1 VLAVVLAFTSSL
13 CWGLA
18 DFLGGLQ
25 ARRRP
30 LVTVLLVAQVAAVA
44 LGIAFVAGS
53 GDAFPDLGP
62 AALATGA
69 GIAGCAALAAFYRGL
84 AIGTMSIVAPV
95 SATGAAVPV
104 LVGLAEGERPGA
116 LQVAGIAVA
125 MIGIVLAAREPGGGE
140 PSRAVRTSLLLA
152 GLAALGF
159 GSFFVLI
166 DRATE
171 LGGAPWSLLLVRVGE
186 VALLGTVALITRPR
200 MPSGMRDASPLLVI
214 GGLDFSA
221 TAFFALATEQGLL
234 SVVSVVGSLYP
245 AVTVVLA
252 RVVLAERVARSQELG
267 VVLTLA
273 GVVAIS
279 AG

>member
-1 VLAVVLAFTSSL
+1 MLAVVLAFTSSL

-25 ARRRP
+25 SRARP

-44 LGIAFVAGS
+44 IGVAFVAGS
-53 GDAFPDLGP
+53 GDPFPELGP

-69 GIAGCAALAAFYRGL
+69 GVAGCAALAAFYRGL

-104 LVGLAEGERPGA
+104 LVGLIEGERPGV
-116 LQVAGIAVA
+116 LQIAGILVA
-125 MIGIVLAAREPGGGE
+125 MAGIVLAAREPGRAE
-140 PSRAVRTSLLLA
+140 PSRAVRASLLLA
-152 GLAALGF
+152 GLAAIGF

-171 LGGAPWSLLLVRVGE
+171 MGGASWSLLLVRFGE
-186 VALLGTVALITRPR
+186 VALLGLVALVTRPR
-200 MPSGMRDASPLLVI
+200 MPSGLRDASPLLVI
-214 GGLDFSA
+214 GVLDFSA
-221 TAFFALATEQGLL
+221 TALFALATQEGLL

-252 RVVLAERVARSQELG
+252 RVVLAERVARSQEVG

>member
-1 VLAVVLAFTSSL
+1 VLAVALAFTSSL

-30 LVTVLLVAQVAAVA
+30 LVTVLLIAQVAAVA
-44 LGIAFVAGS
+44 LGIAFVLGS
-53 GDAFPDLGP
+53 GDPFPDLGP

-69 GIAGCAALAAFYRGL
+69 GVAGCAALAAFYRGL

-104 LVGLAEGERPGA
+104 LLGLAEGERPGA
-116 LQVAGIAVA
+116 LQVAGIAIA

-140 PSRAVRTSLLLA
+140 PSRAVRTSLMLA

-166 DRATE
+166 DRAVE
-171 LGGAPWSLLLVRVGE
+171 DAGAPWPLLLVRAGE
-186 VALLGTVALITRPR
+186 VALLGTLALFARPK
-200 MPSGMRDASPLLVI
+200 MPSSLRDATPLLLI
-214 GGLDFSA
+214 GVLDFSA
-221 TAFFALATEQGLL
+221 TALFALATEQGLL

-252 RVVLAERVARSQELG
+252 RIVLAERVARSQELG

>member
-1 VLAVVLAFTSSL
+1 VLAVALAFTSSL

-30 LVTVLLVAQVAAVA
+30 LVTVLLIAQVAAVA
-44 LGIAFVAGS
+44 LGIAFVLGS
-53 GDAFPDLGP
+53 GDPFPDLGP

-69 GIAGCAALAAFYRGL
+69 GVAGCAALAAFYRGL

-116 LQVAGIAVA
+116 LQVAGIAIA
-125 MIGIVLAAREPGGGE
+125 MLGIVLAAREPGGAE

-186 VALLGTVALITRPR
+186 VALLGTVALFTRPQ
-200 MPSGMRDASPLLVI
+200 MPSGLRDATPLLII
-214 GGLDFSA
+214 GALDFSA

-252 RVVLAERVARSQELG
+252 RMVLAERVARSQELG

>member
-1 VLAVVLAFTSSL
+1 VLAVALAFASSL

-18 DFLGGLQ
+18 DFFGGLQ
-25 ARRRP
+25 SRVRP
-30 LVTVLLVAQVAAVA
+30 LVIVLLVSQVAAVA
-44 LGIAFVAGS
+44 MGLAFVIAAR
-53 GDAFPDLGP
+53 DPFPDLGP

-104 LVGLAEGERPGA
+104 LVGLAEGERPAA
-116 LQVAGIAVA
+116 LQVAGIVVA
-125 MIGIVLAAREPGGGE
+125 MAGIVLAARQPGGTA
-140 PSRAVRTSLLLA
+140 PSRAVRASLVLA

-159 GSFFVLI
+159 GTFFVLI

-186 VALLGTVALITRPR
+186 VALLGTLALATRPTP
-200 MPSGMRDASPLLVI
+200 PSGVRDALPLLGI
-214 GGLDFSA
+214 GVLDFSA

>member
-1 VLAVVLAFTSSL
+1 MLAVALAFTSSL

-30 LVTVLLVAQVAAVA
+30 LVTVLLVAQIAAVA
-44 LGIAFVAGS
+44 IGIAFVLGS
-53 GDAFPDLGP
+53 GDPFPDLGP

-69 GIAGCAALAAFYRGL
+69 GVAGCAALAAFYRGL

-104 LVGLAEGERPGA
+104 LVGLAQGERPGA
-116 LQVAGIAVA
+116 LQVAGIAIA

-140 PSRAVRTSLLLA
+140 SSRAVRASLLLA

-166 DRATE
+166 DRAVE
-171 LGGAPWSLLLVRVGE
+171 DGGAPWSLLLVRVGE
-186 VALLGTVALITRPR
+186 VALLGTLALATRPR
-200 MPSGMRDASPLLVI
+200 MPSGLRDATPLLLI
-214 GGLDFSA
+214 GVLDFSA

-252 RVVLAERVARSQELG
+252 RVVLSERVARSQELG

>member
-1 VLAVVLAFTSSL
+1 MLAVALALSSSL

-25 ARRRP
+25 SRVRP
-30 LVTVLLVAQVAAVA
+30 LVTVLLIAQVAAVA
-44 LGIAFVAGS
+44 IGIAFVAGS
-53 GDAFPDLGP
+53 GDPFPDLGP

-69 GIAGCAALAAFYRGL
+69 GVAGCAALAAFYRGL

-104 LVGLAEGERPGA
+104 LVGLATGERPGA
-116 LQVAGIAVA
+116 IQVAGIVVA
-125 MIGIVLAAREPGGGE
+125 MAGIVLAAREPGDAPPG
-140 PSRAVRTSLLLA
+140 SAMRASLALA

-159 GSFFVLI
+159 GTFFVLI

-186 VALLGTVALITRPR
+186 VALLGTLALATRPA
-200 MPSGMRDASPLLVI
+200 MPAGIRDATPLLVI
-214 GGLDFSA
+214 GVLDFSA

-245 AVTVVLA
+245 AVTVILA
-252 RVVLAERVARSQELG
+252 RIVLAERVARTQELG
-267 VVLTLA
+267 VLLTLA

>member
-1 VLAVVLAFTSSL
+1 MLAVVLAFSSSL

-25 ARRRP
+25 SRVRP

-44 LGIAFVAGS
+44 MGIAYVAGS
-53 GDAFPDLGP
+53 GDAFPDLGA

-69 GIAGCAALAAFYRGL
+69 GVAGCAALAAFYRGL

-104 LVGLAEGERPGA
+104 LVGLATGERPGA
-116 LQVAGIAVA
+116 IQVAGIVVA
-125 MIGIVLAAREPGGGE
+125 MGGIILAAREPADVAPGLAL
-140 PSRAVRTSLLLA
+140 RASLALA

-159 GSFFVLI
+159 GTFFVLI

-186 VALLGTVALITRPR
+186 VALLGGLALATRPA
-200 MPSGMRDASPLLVI
+200 MPSGVRDAAPLLGI
-214 GGLDFSA
+214 GVLDFSA